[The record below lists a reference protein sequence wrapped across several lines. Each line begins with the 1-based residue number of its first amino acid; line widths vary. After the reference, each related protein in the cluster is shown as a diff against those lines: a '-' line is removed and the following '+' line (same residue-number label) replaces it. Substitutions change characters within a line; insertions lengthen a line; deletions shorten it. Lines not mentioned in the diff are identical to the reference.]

1 MNDILKKINLCG
13 IVPVVKIKNADNAV
27 ALANALLRG
36 GLNTIE
42 ITMRTDAAEDAI
54 KAISNACPEMLVGAG
69 TVHSADQADRA
80 VAAGAKFIVSP
91 GFNANTVKHCQK
103 IGVTIIPGCSTCGE
117 MEQALALGLDTVKF
131 FPAEA
136 AGGAKFLKSIA
147 SPYKELKFMPT
158 GGIDQTNMMSY
169 LSLSN
174 VTACGGSFMVKES
187 LIDNSNFDEIERL
200 TREAVKTML
209 GLEIKHIGINCGDR
223 GEAEDTAS
231 KLCSLFGTEPDVH
244 SGAIFAGSLF
254 EVMFAPYLGKNGH
267 VAIGT
272 SFPDRARA
280 HLEALGFEFDE
291 STAKYADNGK
301 LKVVYAKGEIGGFAF
316 HLLQK

>member
-1 MNDILKKINLCG
+1 MNDILKKIHLCG

-54 KAISNACPEMLVGAG
+54 KAISDACPDMLVGAG
-69 TVHSADQADRA
+69 TVHSAEQADRA
-80 VAAGAKFIVSP
+80 VKAGAKFIVSP
-91 GFNANTVKHCQK
+91 GFNADTVKHCK
-103 IGVTIIPGCSTCGE
+103 EIGVTIVPGVSTCGE

-147 SPYKELKFMPT
+147 SPYKELSFMPT
-158 GGIDQTNMMSY
+158 GGIDQNNMMSY

-187 LIDNSNFDEIERL
+187 LIDNGNFDEIERL
-200 TREAVKTML
+200 TREAVKIML
-209 GLEIKHIGINCGDR
+209 GLEIKHVGINCADR
-223 GEAEDTAS
+223 ANADDTAA
-231 KLCSLFGTEPDVH
+231 KLCGFFGVDEDVH
-244 SGAIFAGSLF
+244 SSATFAGTLF
-254 EVMFAPYLGKNGH
+254 EVMHSPFRGKNGH
-267 VAIGT
+267 VAVGT
-272 SFPDRARA
+272 NFADRARA
-280 HLEALGFEFDE
+280 HLEAIGIEFDE
-291 STAKYADNGK
+291 STAKYANDGK
-301 LKVVYAKGEIGGFAF
+301 LKVVYTKDDIGGFAF